1 MHVFSNII
9 AEFIKI
15 FAKMGAGVAS
25 SGFGYEPK
33 MPESLKK

>member
-1 MHVFSNII
+1 MHILSAAV
-9 AEFIKI
+9 AEFVKF

-33 MPESLKK
+33 MPECLKK